1 MKELLGLPLFSV
13 LLTLGAYQLGLW
25 FQHKVRSSLANPLLI
40 SILLVLAALWLTG
53 LPNTAYQA
61 GSSAFSWLLTPATVC
76 LAIPLHSQLR
86 LQRRSLPA
94 ICAGVAAGTAAC
106 LATVLA
112 GGALFG
118 LEPVLTISLLPK
130 SITTAMGIAL
140 TELSG
145 GIPAITTTAIIA
157 TGILGSLLGPWFARL
172 FRIIDP
178 IAQGVAFGTASHVI
192 GTAKASEQSELTGAV
207 SSLSLVIAGIL
218 TAILFPCFVSLL
230 TQQT

>member
-1 MKELLGLPLFSV
+1 
-13 LLTLGAYQLGLW
+13 
-25 FQHKVRSSLANPLLI
+25 
-40 SILLVLAALWLTG
+40 
-53 LPNTAYQA
+53 
-61 GSSAFSWLLTPATVC
+61 
-76 LAIPLHSQLR
+76 
-86 LQRRSLPA
+86 
-94 ICAGVAAGTAAC
+94 
-106 LATVLA
+106 
-112 GGALFG
+112 
-118 LEPVLTISLLPK
+118 
-130 SITTAMGIAL
+130 MGIAL

>member
-1 MKELLGLPLFSV
+1 MKELLSIPLFSI

-25 FQHKVRSSLANPLLI
+25 CQRNIRSSLANPLLI

-53 LPNTAYQA
+53 LPNAAYQA
-61 GSSAFSWLLTPATVC
+61 GASSLSWLLTPSTVC
-76 LAIPLHSQLR
+76 LAIPLHNQLR
-86 LQRRSLPA
+86 LLRRNLPA
-94 ICAGVAAGTAAC
+94 ICAGVTAGTIAC
-106 LATVLA
+106 LIMVLV

-118 LEPVLTISLLPK
+118 LDPTLTVSLLPK

-140 TELSG
+140 TELADA
-145 GIPAITTTAIIA
+145 IPAITTAAIIA
-157 TGILGSLLGPWFARL
+157 TGILGSLLGPWLARL
-172 FRIIDP
+172 FHITDP

-192 GTAKASEQSELTGAV
+192 GTAKASEQGQLTGAV
-207 SSLSLVIAGIL
+207 SSLSLVSAGIL